1 MNTTTD
7 KDLLALARTI
17 LEGTSI
23 NEAREYEPEENAKVC
38 HFQFIADTIKGMP
51 SHSASLRS
59 AKISVANSFA
69 DALAATNEKFNRDLF
84 LKACGVSPYSADKE
98 KSEK

>member
-23 NEAREYEPEENAKVC
+23 NEAIVPSMSRG

-51 SHSASLRS
+51 SHSVSLRS
-59 AKISVANSFA
+59 AKMSVANSFA